1 MFATDKLQTLPPWVL
16 KNLAALEDAVA
27 GVTKAQKDKMNKN
40 NSTAF
45 NKVKSKLK
53 KYLTEGGDVDFHFS
67 EQLIKYRENPIASD
81 DDSDK
86 KDDSDD
92 NDSSD
97 DDSSDDD
104 SDSGSSSSEK
114 KPKKKEEKKKV
125 AKKDDDSSS
134 EEDSDSSSS
143 SGSSS
148 SSVASANDSSSSK
161 EIEKTDVVVGGK
173 AIPKKYQFL
182 LKADEEKTPA
192 ERRWK
197 WVKYEALPE
206 DM

>member
-86 KDDSDD
+86 K
-92 NDSSD
+92 
-97 DDSSDDD
+97 
-104 SDSGSSSSEK
+104 K
-114 KPKKKEEKKKV
+114 MTVMIMTLPTMIAV
-125 AKKDDDSSS
+125 MT
-134 EEDSDSSSS
+134 
-143 SGSSS
+143 
-148 SSVASANDSSSSK
+148 
-161 EIEKTDVVVGGK
+161 IQT
-173 AIPKKYQFL
+173 L
-182 LKADEEKTPA
+182 
-192 ERRWK
+192 
-197 WVKYEALPE
+197 EALLPRRSPRKRKKRRR
-206 DM
+206 